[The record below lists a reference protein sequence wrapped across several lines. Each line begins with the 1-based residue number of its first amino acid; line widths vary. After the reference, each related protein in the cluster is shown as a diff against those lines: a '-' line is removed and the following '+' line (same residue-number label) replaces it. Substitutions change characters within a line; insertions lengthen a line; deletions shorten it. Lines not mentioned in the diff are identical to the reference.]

1 MFERYRLEKNDDL
14 FSIAK
19 KYNTTVKALQDINNI
34 YYLDSLREGMEI
46 IVPSETKEYFNYY
59 KVEKGDSLYAI
70 ARRYNINPELLASMN
85 GIELDDYIY
94 PNQQILIPKNGYS
107 YYITAEGDTLKTV
120 ADTFKTTQDNLI
132 KNNKTVYLLGGQ
144 LLVNKKTN

>member
-85 GIELDDYIY
+85 GLNLADYIY
-94 PNQQILIPKNGYS
+94 PNQQLLIPKNGYS
-107 YYITAEGDTLKTV
+107 YYITAEGDTIDEV
-120 ADTFKTTQDNLI
+120 I
-132 KNNKTVYLLGGQ
+132 KVFNSNKDKFLNENKTIYLMEGQ
-144 LLVNKKTN
+144 LLVNKK

>member
-59 KVEKGDSLYAI
+59 ELEKPKLKELIFKVIDH
-70 ARRYNINPELLASMN
+70 INL
-85 GIELDDYIY
+85 
-94 PNQQILIPKNGYS
+94 
-107 YYITAEGDTLKTV
+107 
-120 ADTFKTTQDNLI
+120 
-132 KNNKTVYLLGGQ
+132 
-144 LLVNKKTN
+144 